1 MLFAFQ
7 QLGSGIL
14 ITTKSYLVRTVI
26 LGIFFFL
33 LIPVGKLVLI
43 KLGLV
48 REGAIQF
55 SIARWTSQLRVGGR
69 VGQGAGFV
77 WKSQGQMVLL
87 RLCGGW

>member
-43 KLGLV
+43 KLVPGAQGVGLL
-48 REGAIQF
+48 G
-55 SIARWTSQLRVGGR
+55 LRASRGR
-69 VGQGAGFV
+69 
-77 WKSQGQMVLL
+77 L
-87 RLCGGW
+87 RGSHVVKG